1 MVSSEAESTGW
12 RASTAY
18 YHTCPQ
24 LRVTEIS
31 NAAAGALALYSRVD
45 CHDRAAVPVVTFA
58 PPSAA
63 AAALDDLLLHEL
75 WASLASTSAAGGQ
88 LAKFHLFEDSAC
100 DNWAESPAAF
110 SPEQLERLHA
120 FVRGRLFDAWRAL
133 TPELSRL
140 SGTFELFNPA
150 HGANMGWHQDGHAAG
165 EYVAH
170 YYLGTEP
177 GVPVDEAMGWF
188 EVALPPH
195 DAREAAEETTSAAA
209 VQQTDDDEPI
219 YGVDLDGGDDL
230 RSRVARANFVP
241 FELLAA
247 ASQRLVVFEDAA
259 VLHRTPLTAHAR
271 AQLQSGRQ
279 RPIARLVV
287 YGLSRAG
294 DTLGFAPPP
303 TPTPP
308 QEGGEPR
315 PRPRPVEL
323 ALPPGLCRAVEAYAR
338 ATDTG
343 ESESAAVFEAALDA
357 YVAGDA
363 DVVRFLAADALISN
377 M

>member
-1 MVSSEAESTGW
+1 MQVHE
-12 RASTAY
+12 TAAQR
-18 YHTCPQ
+18 HAPQ
-24 LRVTEIS
+24 LRVAEIS
-31 NAAAGALALYSRVD
+31 TDAAGAIALYSHVD
-45 CHDRAAVPVVTFA
+45 CSSTTAAPLLTIA

-63 AAALDDLLLHEL
+63 AAAEDDRFLHEL
-75 WASLASTSAAGGQ
+75 WSSLASTSASGGQ
-88 LAKFHLFEDSAC
+88 FARFHLFEDSAS
-100 DNWAESPAAF
+100 DHWAESPACF
-110 SPEQLERLHA
+110 SPDQLERLRA

-133 TPELSRL
+133 TPDLSRL

-165 EYVAH
+165 EYVVH
-170 YYLGTEP
+170 YYLGPEP
-177 GVPVDEAMGWF
+177 GVPVDEAMAWF
-188 EVALPPH
+188 EVALPPRV
-195 DAREAAEETTSAAA
+195 AQEAVEA
-209 VQQTDDDEPI
+209 TDDEEPI
-219 YGVDLDGGDDL
+219 YAIDLDGGDDL
-230 RSRVARANFVP
+230 RSRVARSNFVP
-241 FELLAA
+241 LELMVA

-271 AQLQSGRQ
+271 ASLQSGRQ

-287 YGLSRAG
+287 YGSSRAG

-303 TPTPP
+303 PP
-308 QEGGEPR
+308 REGGEPR

-323 ALPPGLCRAVEAYAR
+323 ALPPGLCRVIEAYAR

-343 ESESAAVFEAALDA
+343 EKESTAAFEAAFDA

-363 DVVRFLAADALISN
+363 EVVRFLAADALLNS